1 VLDYPRQPGWKEDQ
15 TSREAAEAIALRA
28 GTLRRQAYEYIHKHP
43 GRTADEIADALGEGV
58 LTIRPRISEL
68 RRKGLIVNDG
78 RGRNRS
84 GRDAH
89 RWRTTRS
96 VEHAASGN

>member
-1 VLDYPRQPGWKEDQ
+1 MDYPNEPGWKEDQ

-28 GTLRRQAYEYIHKHP
+28 GTLRWRAYDYIRKHP
-43 GRTADEIADALGEGV
+43 GHTADEIAVALDESV

-78 RGRNRS
+78 RGCNRS
-84 GRDAH
+84 GKAAH
-89 RWRTTRS
+89 RWHAVTIQT
-96 VEHAASGN
+96 AAS